1 MAYGDAILRSKV
13 TAPLLKAMRERGE
26 PIAFLTAYDE
36 PGARFAEAA
45 GVDGVLVGD
54 SLANVVFG
62 YATTL
67 EIGMP
72 EILHHLRAVRRGVSR
87 AHLVADLP
95 FGSYGVSLPET
106 VANAAELARAGAD
119 AVKLEGDF
127 PEEIAAIR
135 RIGVPVMAHI
145 GFTPQSVHAFGKF
158 GLRGKDEAE
167 AQALVDLAR
176 RVEDAGAYAL
186 VVELVPED
194 LGTRI
199 TEAVAIP
206 TIGIGAGERTS
217 GQVQVMHDVLGYREK
232 PLRHARSQG
241 EAWRWIPEAIEGYVR
256 SVKEA
261 K

>member
-1 MAYGDAILRSKV
+1 MAYGDASPRPKV
-13 TAPLLKAMRERGE
+13 TAPALREMRERGE

-36 PGARFAEAA
+36 PGARFAEEA

-95 FGSYGVSLPET
+95 FGSYGISLPET
-106 VANAAELARAGAD
+106 VANAVELARAGAD
-119 AVKLEGDF
+119 AVKLEGDV

-135 RIGVPVMAHI
+135 RIGVPVMGHV
-145 GFTPQSVHAFGKF
+145 GFMPQSVHAFGKF
-158 GLRGKDEAE
+158 GLRGKDEGE
-167 AQALVDLAR
+167 AQGLVDLAR
-176 RVEDAGAYAL
+176 RIEDAGAYAL
-186 VVELVPED
+186 VVELVPEE
-194 LGTRI
+194 LGGRI
-199 TEAVAIP
+199 TEAVTIP
-206 TIGIGAGERTS
+206 TIGIGAGDATS
-217 GQVQVMHDVLGYREK
+217 GQIQVLHDVLGYREK
-232 PLRHARSQG
+232 PLRHARPYG
-241 EAWRWIPEAIEGYVR
+241 EAWRWMPEAIAGYVR
-256 SVKEA
+256 SVKDA